1 MKVKFAHQLR
11 AIAALSVV
19 IYHYWGIFFSPAVR
33 TIIGVPA
40 SFAPA
45 KPGYAQHVMSPGQGG
60 LIYGVFGVGVFFLIS
75 GFVIPISL
83 RNISTGTFLV
93 RRFFRIYPVYWF
105 CLLISLSMY
114 FICSWYWHTPL
125 SDRTSL
131 KYLLQT
137 LPLLHSVTGMASLD
151 FVCWSL
157 AVEVKFY
164 VIFALIFLAGRN
176 AHKMLALSIGFLTL
190 CCAAAYL
197 AQHDPNPE
205 SMLSLLT
212 SDMKFIT
219 FMFLGCLFYYALYDE
234 LTVAAALGYG
244 AIIYVLFLMT
254 AASYEGSIG
263 GPLARNYTYALVL
276 FSACYVLRDRFRDNR
291 VLDFLADISFPLYL
305 LHSTVGYVLMAILI
319 DHGVAFTFAWVI
331 SLGVVLLVAF
341 GVHKYVE
348 IPVNAFG
355 KKVSNLAG
363 RPPKP
368 VQRDA
373 LPLEGSP

>member
-11 AIAALSVV
+11 AIAALSVI
-19 IYHYWGIFFSPAVR
+19 IYHYWGIFFAPAVR
-33 TIIGVPA
+33 GIIGVPA
-40 SFAPA
+40 TFVPV
-45 KPGYAQHVMSPGQGG
+45 KPGYAQHVMASGQRG

-83 RNISTGTFLV
+83 RNISTGAFLV

-114 FICSWYWHTPL
+114 FISAWYWHTPL
-125 SDRTSL
+125 SDRISV

-137 LPLLHSVTGMASLD
+137 MPLLHSVTGIPSLD

-164 VIFALIFLAGRN
+164 LIFALIFLAGGN
-176 AHKMLALSIGFLTL
+176 AHKVLALSIGFLTL

-197 AQHDPNPE
+197 AHHDSNPE

-212 SDMKFIT
+212 SDMKFIN
-219 FMFLGCLFYYALYDE
+219 FMFLGCLFYYVLYDE
-234 LTVAAALGYG
+234 LSVAAALGYG
-244 AIIYVLFLMT
+244 TIIYVLLLT
-254 AASYEGSIG
+254 ISASYEGNIG
-263 GPLARNYTYALVL
+263 GPLARNYTYALLL

-291 VLDFLADISFPLYL
+291 VLDFVADISFPLYL
-305 LHSTVGYVLMAILI
+305 LHSTVGYVVMSILI
-319 DHGVAFTFAWVI
+319 DHRLPFTLAWVI
-331 SLGVVLLVAF
+331 SLGLVFLVAF
-341 GVHKYVE
+341 GVHRYVE

-355 KKVSNLAG
+355 KKVSNLTG
-363 RPPKP
+363 RSSKP
-368 VQRDA
+368 VQGDTF
-373 LPLEGSP
+373 PLEGSP

>member
-33 TIIGVPA
+33 AIIGVPA
-40 SFAPA
+40 SFVPV
-45 KPGYAQHVMSPGQGG
+45 KPGYAQHVMSPGHGG
-60 LIYGVFGVGVFFLIS
+60 LLYGVFGVGVFFLIS

-83 RNISTGTFLV
+83 RNISTGAFLV

-131 KYLLQT
+131 KYLLET
-137 LPLLHSVTGMASLD
+137 LPLLHSVTGIASLD

-176 AHKMLALSIGFLTL
+176 AHKVLALSVGFLTL
-190 CCAAAYL
+190 CCVAAYL
-197 AQHDPNPE
+197 ARHGSNPA

-212 SDMKFIT
+212 SDMKFMI
-219 FMFLGCLFYYALYDE
+219 FMFLGCLFYYVLYDE

-254 AASYEGSIG
+254 TSSYEGSIG

-276 FSACYVLRDRFRDNR
+276 FSVCFVLRDRFRDNR
-291 VLDFLADISFPLYL
+291 ALDFVADISFPLYL
-305 LHSTVGYVLMAILI
+305 LHSTIGYALMAILI
-319 DHGVAFTFAWVI
+319 DHGVSFTLAWVI
-331 SLGVVLLVAF
+331 SLGLVLLVAF
-341 GVHKYVE
+341 GVHRYVE

-363 RPPKP
+363 RSPRP
-368 VQRDA
+368 VRRDP

>member
-19 IYHYWGIFFSPAVR
+19 VHHYWGIFFSPAVR

-40 SFAPA
+40 SFAPV

-60 LIYGVFGVGVFFLIS
+60 LLYGVFGVGVFFLIS

-83 RNISTGTFLV
+83 RNISTGAFLV

-105 CLLISLSMY
+105 CLLISLAMY

-131 KYLLQT
+131 KYLLET
-137 LPLLHSVTGMASLD
+137 LPLLHSVTGIASLD

-164 VIFALIFLAGRN
+164 VIFALIFLAGSN
-176 AHKMLALSIGFLTL
+176 AHKVLALSIGFLTL

-197 AQHDPNPE
+197 ASHGSNPT

-219 FMFLGCLFYYALYDE
+219 FMFLGCLFYYVLYDE
-234 LTVAAALGYG
+234 LPMAAALGYG
-244 AIIYVLFLMT
+244 AIIYVLFLT
-254 AASYEGSIG
+254 ITASYEGSIG

-276 FSACYVLRDRFRDNR
+276 FSVCYLLRDRFRDNR
-291 VLDFLADISFPLYL
+291 VLDFVADISFPLYL

-319 DHGVAFTFAWVI
+319 DHGVSFTLAWVI
-331 SLGVVLLVAF
+331 SLSLVLLVAF
-341 GVHKYVE
+341 GVHKCVE

-368 VQRDA
+368 VPRDT

>member
-1 MKVKFAHQLR
+1 MKLKFAHQLR

-40 SFAPA
+40 NFVPV

-60 LIYGVFGVGVFFLIS
+60 FYYGVFGVGVFFLIS

-114 FICSWYWHTPL
+114 FICSGYWHTPL
-125 SDRTSL
+125 SDRIGL
-131 KYLLQT
+131 KYLLET
-137 LPLLHSVTGMASLD
+137 LPLLHSSTGIPSLD

-176 AHKMLALSIGFLTL
+176 AHKVLALSIGFLAL
-190 CCAAAYL
+190 CCVAVFFAA
-197 AQHDPNPE
+197 HGSNPA
-205 SMLSLLT
+205 SFLSLLM
-212 SDMKFIT
+212 SDMKFMT
-219 FMFLGCLFYYALYDE
+219 FMFLGCLFYYVLYNE
-234 LTVAAALGYG
+234 LAMGAALGYG
-244 AIIYVLFLMT
+244 AIIYILFLT
-254 AASYEGSIG
+254 ITASYEGSVG
-263 GPLARNYTYALVL
+263 GPLAKNYTYALVL
-276 FSACYVLRDRFRDNR
+276 FSVCYVLRDRFRDSR
-291 VLDFLADISFPLYL
+291 VLDFVADISFPLYL
-305 LHSTVGYVLMAILI
+305 LHSTIGYVVMPILI
-319 DHGVAFTFAWVI
+319 DHRVSFTFAWMI
-331 SLGVVLLVAF
+331 CLGLTLLVAS
-341 GVHKYVE
+341 GVHQYIEV
-348 IPVNAFG
+348 PVNAFG
-355 KKVSNLAG
+355 KKISNLAAR
-363 RPPKP
+363 RPRP
-368 VQRDA
+368 VHRDT

>member
-33 TIIGVPA
+33 TIIGMPA

-45 KPGYAQHVMSPGQGG
+45 KPVYAQHAMAAGQGG
-60 LIYGVFGVGVFFLIS
+60 LLYGVFGVGVFFLIS

-83 RNISTGTFLV
+83 RNISTGAFLV
-93 RRFFRIYPVYWF
+93 RRFFRIYPVYWL
-105 CLLISLSMY
+105 CLLISLCMY
-114 FICSWYWHTPL
+114 LICSWYWHTPL

-137 LPLLHSVTGMASLD
+137 LPLLHSVTGIASLD

-164 VIFALIFLAGRN
+164 VVFALVFLAGRN
-176 AHKMLALSIGFLTL
+176 AHKVLALSVGFLTL

-197 AQHDPNPE
+197 AQHDPNPQ
-205 SMLSLLT
+205 SMLSLLA

-219 FMFLGCLFYYALYDE
+219 FMFLGCLFYYVLYDE
-234 LTVAAALGYG
+234 LTVEAALGYG
-244 AIIYVLFLMT
+244 TIIYVLFLT
-254 AASYEGSIG
+254 TTASYEGSIA

-276 FSACYVLRDRFRDNR
+276 FSVCYVLRERFRDNR
-291 VLDFLADISFPLYL
+291 VLDFVADISFPLYL
-305 LHSTVGYVLMAILI
+305 LHSTIGYVLMSILI
-319 DHGVAFTFAWVI
+319 DRGASFTLAWVI
-331 SLGVVLLVAF
+331 SLGLVLLVAF

-348 IPVNAFG
+348 NPVNAFG
-355 KKVSNLAG
+355 KKVSNLSG
-363 RPPKP
+363 RPSKP
-368 VQRDA
+368 MHKDA
-373 LPLEGSP
+373 IPLEGSP